1 MLKVAGGKYRSRQLE
16 VPPNGTVPTKSMVR
30 EAIANALLPMIP
42 GARVLDLFAGSGAL
56 GIEMLS
62 RGAKEAVFVDHSP
75 EAARIITSNLVLLKE
90 TNGKVVCADFR
101 SAIESFDAPFDI
113 VLLDPPYAELSW
125 YDDAVQELLQ
135 HNLLKEGSAVM
146 LEYEQEPTLD
156 ASSFSRS
163 RSYRYGRTKVTIL
176 WR

>member
-1 MLKVAGGKYRSRQLE
+1 MLKIVKDTSKNIHAPSKDVPMPLSAEHKATLDAMLE
-16 VPPNGTVPTKSMVR
+16 
-30 EAIANALLPMIP
+30 
-42 GARVLDLFAGSGAL
+42 
-56 GIEMLS
+56 
-62 RGAKEAVFVDHSP
+62 H
-75 EAARIITSNLVLLKE
+75 LKE

-125 YDDAVQELLQ
+125 YDDAIQELLQ
-135 HNLLKEGSAVM
+135 RNLLKEGSAVM